1 MVAARRVAQMILR
14 RHVFMRMLSR
24 SLFVL
29 LASALLYLVVDVMS
43 IAQHLG
49 RGTAW
54 QILTLYALRAPQM
67 LLQVL
72 PIALVLGPLLAMG
85 SLAKHHELVAIKAN
99 GGTIKKI
106 VVPPALLLALLAALG
121 SAALSE
127 WVLPRQVA
135 RATQLQDRVFQL
147 RGPRFWNFYFPRRWM
162 RTPSG
167 FIRVGVLRGGVGH
180 HIIYLQHDA
189 NYRPIQLIQAEKLSY
204 KDQKYYL
211 LNARSQHLDRAD
223 QVPQHHQRL
232 LFPEKL
238 APGALQQ
245 RLGFPEVFTIREL
258 ASLAQRRL
266 QQGAQVLPF
275 RLALW
280 RRLGD
285 PLLLLALMFLV
296 IPIAAWAGRG
306 QATERRI
313 IEGSLILAYYFALRG
328 ISSGLAGPT
337 DLRCALAAML
347 PALATLP
354 LAGLLWRR
362 IEYERFAR
370 GRSLTTDALRKT

>member
-1 MVAARRVAQMILR
+1 MILR
-14 RHVFMRMLSR
+14 RQVFMRMLSR

-49 RGTAW
+49 RGSAQ
-54 QILTLYALRAPQM
+54 QILTLYRLRLLQM
-67 LLQVL
+67 LLQVV
-72 PIALVLGPLLAMG
+72 PIALTLGPLLAMG
-85 SLAKHHELVAIKAN
+85 SLAKHHELVAIKSC
-99 GGTIKKI
+99 GGTMMRI
-106 VVPPALLLALLAALG
+106 VVPPALTLALIAALS

-127 WVLPRQVA
+127 WVLPSQIS

-167 FIRVGVLRGGVGH
+167 FIRVGLLRGGEGR

-189 NYRPIQLIQAEKLSY
+189 SYRPTQLIQAEKLRY
-204 KDQKYYL
+204 DKDGYWL
-211 LNARSQHLDRAD
+211 LNARCQDLEKAD
-223 QVPQHHQRL
+223 QLPQNYARMR
-232 LFPEKL
+232 FPEKL

-245 RLGFPEVFTIREL
+245 RLGFPEVFTLSEL
-258 ASLAQRRL
+258 RSLAQRRL
-266 QQGAQVLPF
+266 QQGAQVQPF
-275 RLALW
+275 RLAMW

-296 IPIAAWAGRG
+296 IPVAAWAGHG

-313 IEGSLILAYYFALRG
+313 IEGALILGYYFMIRG
-328 ISSGLAGPT
+328 VSSGLAGSS
-337 DLRCALAAML
+337 DFSCALAAL
-347 PALATLP
+347 LP
-354 LAGLLWRR
+354 LLISLPLTALLWRR
-362 IEYERFAR
+362 IEYEKFAKR
-370 GRSLTTDALRKT
+370 QTLPTNALRKT